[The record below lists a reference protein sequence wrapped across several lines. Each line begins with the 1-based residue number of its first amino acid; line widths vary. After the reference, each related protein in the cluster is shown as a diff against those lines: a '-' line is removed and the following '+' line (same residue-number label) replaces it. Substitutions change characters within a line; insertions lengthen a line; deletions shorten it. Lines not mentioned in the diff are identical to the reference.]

1 MSEWVEWHKGYE
13 AGSPLEQRLA
23 IVQDL
28 IRQAL
33 DACAPGEI
41 QVISMC
47 AGDGRDLLGVLPS
60 HERGPDVRARLVEL
74 DPELAGRA
82 RMRAA
87 DLSSAIEVV
96 TGDASLT
103 TAYAGAIPADIVLAC
118 GIFGNVTDDDIH
130 HTVATLP
137 ALCAPDATVIWT
149 RGTFAPDLTPTI
161 RVWFMEAGFAELD
174 FIAIP
179 KTTVGVGANQ
189 LTSPPQSFE
198 PGVRLFTFL
207 ERDQRPS
214 NASPRAGGRRL

>member
-13 AGSPLEQRLA
+13 AGLPLEQRLGV
-23 IVQDL
+23 VQGL

-41 QVISMC
+41 HVISMC

-60 HERGPDVRARLVEL
+60 HERGGDVRARLVEL

-82 RMRAA
+82 LMRAA
-87 DLSSAIEVV
+87 DASPAVEVV

-103 TAYAGAIPADIVLAC
+103 TAYAGAVPADIVLAC
-118 GIFGNVTDDDIH
+118 GIFGNLTDDDIH
-130 HTVATLP
+130 NTVATLP
-137 ALCAPDATVIWT
+137 TLCAPNATVIWT
-149 RGTFAPDLTPTI
+149 RGTFAPDLTPAI

-179 KTTVGVGANQ
+179 KTTVGVGANR
-189 LTSPPQSFE
+189 LTSPPQPFK
-198 PGVRLFTFL
+198 PDVRLFAFL
-207 ERDQRPS
+207 PRGQRPS
-214 NASPRAGGRRL
+214 NASASVR